1 MPASAQDIPK
11 KEDIPNEKGID
22 LKLYQCKYCGLVQ
35 FDCDPVSYYKKVIRA
50 GGETTTM
57 VNLRRNQYEKFIK
70 EFDLFGKKI
79 LEVGCG
85 QGEFLNIWKEYN
97 IHAVGIEYSK
107 DLVEIAKD
115 KGLEVYKNFID
126 NAETKVQAAPYDAF
140 VQFNFLEHQPFPN
153 QMLQGIFNNLSD
165 DAVGLVTVP
174 SLEYIL
180 QHDGY
185 YELIRDHI
193 AYYSIDTLKLLFA
206 KNGFEVLFHE
216 TINRDTH
223 SIWVKKRKSIN
234 VSSWINSMAT
244 LKQEIHSLLN
254 TLSATGGKAAIWGA
268 SHQGFT
274 LIPTLDLSSKIS
286 YIIDSAYFKQNKFAP
301 ASHLPIVAPDYFHN
315 HPVDTI
321 IIIAPG
327 YTDEI
332 AEIIRQNLSTTIS
345 IYTVRSNH
353 LERL

>member
-1 MPASAQDIPK
+1 M
-11 KEDIPNEKGID
+11 
-22 LKLYQCKYCGLVQ
+22 
-35 FDCDPVSYYKKVIRA
+35 
-50 GGETTTM
+50 
-57 VNLRRNQYEKFIK
+57 
-70 EFDLFGKKI
+70 
-79 LEVGCG
+79 
-85 QGEFLNIWKEYN
+85 NIWKEYN

-216 TINRDTH
+216 TVNRDTH
-223 SIWVKKRKSIN
+223 SIWVKKRKRIN

-254 TLSATGGKAAIWGA
+254 TLSATGGKAAI
-268 SHQGFT
+268 
-274 LIPTLDLSSKIS
+274 
-286 YIIDSAYFKQNKFAP
+286 
-301 ASHLPIVAPDYFHN
+301 
-315 HPVDTI
+315 
-321 IIIAPG
+321 
-327 YTDEI
+327 
-332 AEIIRQNLSTTIS
+332 
-345 IYTVRSNH
+345 
-353 LERL
+353 